1 MVLDEKPRYV
11 RVTLDIPTYEG
22 ELEPVAWVWED
33 LLGTSDPV
41 FFVSEQELEVERD
54 EA

>member
-1 MVLDEKPRYV
+1 MVPDDKPRYV
-11 RVTLDIPTYEG
+11 RVTLDIPTYKG
-22 ELEPVAWVWED
+22 ELEPAAWVWED

-41 FFVSEQELEVERD
+41 FFVSEQDVEGERD